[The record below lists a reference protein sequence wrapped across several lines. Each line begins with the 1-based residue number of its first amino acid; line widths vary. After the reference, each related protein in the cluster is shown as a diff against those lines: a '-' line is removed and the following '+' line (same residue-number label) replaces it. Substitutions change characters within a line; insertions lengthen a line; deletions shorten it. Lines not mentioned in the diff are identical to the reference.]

1 MIQAINSSQSNT
13 SKKIPFGYSCRLNIP
28 KANRNEVFNYLEG
41 VLDSKN
47 IPIKLVK
54 AQHLSSDK
62 NAVVIVKHPDSLDV
76 FVKEEVV
83 TKNPTN
89 TIDVQ
94 DSRILYNFINEKII
108 QGFNISPKS

>member
-13 SKKIPFGYSCRLNIP
+13 SKKIPFGYSCRLNIS
-28 KANRNEVFNYLEG
+28 KVDRNEVFNYLEA

-47 IPIKLVK
+47 IPLKLVK

-76 FVKEEVV
+76 FVKEEV
-83 TKNPTN
+83 TKKPAN
-89 TIDVQ
+89 TLDLE
-94 DSRILYNFINEKII
+94 DSGVLYNFINEKII

>member
-1 MIQAINSSQSNT
+1 MLQAINSSTNNT

-47 IPIKLVK
+47 IPLKLVK

-76 FVKEEVV
+76 FVKEEV
-83 TKNPTN
+83 TKNPAN
-89 TIDVQ
+89 SLDVE
-94 DSRILYNFINEKII
+94 DSGVLYNFINEKII
-108 QGFNISPKS
+108 QGFNISLKS